1 MEENQNTGPKT
12 GHSNSTFYCKN
23 ILSQFDNSAKTS
35 SFTESSCKE
44 KYEKQNGN
52 EQNIDNVDKAVKR
65 HSCAHEI
72 KLYKQR
78 YLMLFLFA
86 LCSMMNGFTAFQY
99 TVVANIVS
107 CYFDVSLSDVNWTC
121 DVHMVVFL
129 ILVFP
134 VMYFMDKNGIKITL
148 VIAAILNFL
157 GSVAQCFTI
166 APNRFFVVMTCQTLY
181 AIGQVFV
188 LSLPPFIAA
197 VWFGTGEVGLACAMG
212 VFGNQLGVALGFIVP
227 PNILTNNCT
236 EQMTIS
242 SELSMI
248 AYPMTTINTIILVVI
263 IFVFQDK
270 PKLFPS
276 IAQAT
281 KPTCKTNYVKSLKKL
296 FMDIPFVLLFLGY
309 GLITGT
315 YFTISTLLNEM
326 VLIHF
331 PGEEVIAGTMG
342 ALLVFAGMMG
352 SLIIGALLDR
362 THKYKA
368 ISLVVFILSFVVMLA
383 YTFLIKLEKF
393 WIQFVMF
400 TLLGFIMTGY
410 LPAGYDFGAE
420 ITYPVPE
427 AMSASLLNASSQIF
441 SIILTNIASPL
452 LETYGDFASNSYFC
466 VCLLVG
472 TTIMACIKCKLKRA
486 DAETEVDDTSP
497 EIVQESVS

>member
-1 MEENQNTGPKT
+1 MEENQTTEPKT

-35 SFTESSCKE
+35 SITESSCKE
-44 KYEKQNGN
+44 NYDSTEKQNGN

-248 AYPMTTINTIILVVI
+248 AYPMTTISTIILVVI
-263 IFVFQDK
+263 IF
-270 PKLFPS
+270 
-276 IAQAT
+276 
-281 KPTCKTNYVKSLKKL
+281 
-296 FMDIPFVLLFLGY
+296 

-427 AMSASLLNASSQIF
+427 AMSAGLLNASSQIF

-486 DAETEVDDTSP
+486 DAETEADDTSP